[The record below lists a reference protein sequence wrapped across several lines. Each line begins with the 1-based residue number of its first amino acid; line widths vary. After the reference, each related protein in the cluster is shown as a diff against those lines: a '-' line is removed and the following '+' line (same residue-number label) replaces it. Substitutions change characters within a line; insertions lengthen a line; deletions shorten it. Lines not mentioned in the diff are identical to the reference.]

1 MSLESRIQSLL
12 RGGAIEEEDT
22 SHSSRS
28 QDIAHA
34 TPSTPQTPST
44 PSDARL
50 HQNNDNSRF
59 GFSGRD
65 AGWSQGAG
73 SLAFDSSSQP
83 PLSMA
88 HGSGKGDGSG
98 SDMDVDDDDDRMSL
112 SSISSGE
119 EKLQV
124 NPPAGSNL
132 NAPGM
137 GMGLFPPLNL
147 NSWQQPQIAGAS
159 YGYSFN
165 GGVFPNTNGPFGL
178 GFNPAFQ
185 NGMVDQTAKLEA
197 DLKQQEEESQRQ
209 DRLFA
214 MALSAFL
221 KELKSVM
228 QKDLCKRMVEVSA
241 FKAFEAWW
249 DAEEQKFKVG
259 VAGGWVPVWAG
270 VVYMLYCYCWLG
282 VGTLKPLRKEH
293 PC

>member
-12 RGGAIEEEDT
+12 RGGVIEEEDT

-28 QDIAHA
+28 QEVAHA
-34 TPSTPQTPST
+34 TPSTPHTPST

-59 GFSGRD
+59 GFNSRD
-65 AGWSQGAG
+65 AGWSHA
-73 SLAFDSSSQP
+73 ANSSAYDNSQP
-83 PLSMA
+83 PLSTSQT
-88 HGSGKGDGSG
+88 SGKGDGSG

-124 NPPAGSNL
+124 NPPVSANL
-132 NAPGM
+132 NTSGM
-137 GMGLFPPLNL
+137 GMGPFSLNL
-147 NSWQQPQIAGAS
+147 NSWQQPQTAATS
-159 YGYSFN
+159 YSYNFN
-165 GGVFPNTNGPFGL
+165 GGGFPNANGPFGL

-185 NGMVDQTAKLEA
+185 NGLVDQTAKLEA

-214 MALSAFL
+214 MALNAFL

-259 VAGGWVPVWAG
+259 VTGGCPCG
-270 VVYMLYCYCWLG
+270 QVVEEC
-282 VGTLKPLRKEH
+282 TLVLL
-293 PC
+293 CVCLV